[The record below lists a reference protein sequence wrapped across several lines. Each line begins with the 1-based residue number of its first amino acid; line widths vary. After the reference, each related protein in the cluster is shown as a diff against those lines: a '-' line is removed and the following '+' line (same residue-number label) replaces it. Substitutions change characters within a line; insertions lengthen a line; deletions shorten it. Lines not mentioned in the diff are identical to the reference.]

1 MKYVFKENSY
11 YADYLMKMKTMIV
24 LYDVYCVVT
33 YPEYSHVRNLSY
45 ENIVFIGEICWLL
58 TFFKDQSSGSRCSIA
73 FLKNY

>member
-33 YPEYSHVRNLSY
+33 YPEYSHVRNRYYKNPTSFKCFKI
-45 ENIVFIGEICWLL
+45 IVFWHL
-58 TFFKDQSSGSRCSIA
+58 FNN
-73 FLKNY
+73 FLKMQ

>member
-33 YPEYSHVRNLSY
+33 YPEYSHVRNRFTKTLRPLS
-45 ENIVFIGEICWLL
+45 V
-58 TFFKDQSSGSRCSIA
+58 
-73 FLKNY
+73 LK